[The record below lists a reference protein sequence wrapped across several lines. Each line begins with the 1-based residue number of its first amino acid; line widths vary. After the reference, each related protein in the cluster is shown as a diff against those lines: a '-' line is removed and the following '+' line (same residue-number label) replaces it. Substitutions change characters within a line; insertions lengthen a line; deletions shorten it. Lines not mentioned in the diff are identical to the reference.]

1 MKTIFAFVIIVIA
14 AITLSACNKLPPE
27 QAETQNRQTAKA
39 SPVPD
44 QNEAA
49 NIKATFTIVTNG
61 LTRNFSAKMYHNLS
75 LDVFIESTDPSQVIV
90 KKKGVAWDDF
100 FKTLPMQ
107 LTKDCLTTGTKEK
120 FCTGENGT
128 LRFYLNDKEDPGL
141 LDKEIKEGDQALIQ
155 FSS

>member
-1 MKTIFAFVIIVIA
+1 MRTSFAFVIIVIA
-14 AITLSACNKLPPE
+14 AITLSACNKLPPK
-27 QAETQNRQTAKA
+27 QAETQNSQTAKA

-75 LDVFIESTDPSQVIV
+75 PEVYIESTDPSQVHI
-90 KKKGVAWDDF
+90 KKKGTTWDNF

-107 LTKDCLTTGTKEK
+107 LTKECLVTGTKET

-128 LRFYLNDKEDPGL
+128 LRFYINDIEDKDL
-141 LDKEIKEGDQALIQ
+141 LDKEIKEGDKAQIQ
-155 FSS
+155 F